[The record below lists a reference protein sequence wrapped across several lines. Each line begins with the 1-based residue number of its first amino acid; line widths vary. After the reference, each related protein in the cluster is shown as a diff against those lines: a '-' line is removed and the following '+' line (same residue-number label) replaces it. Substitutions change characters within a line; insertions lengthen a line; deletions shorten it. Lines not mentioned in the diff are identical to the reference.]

1 MSKEAYTV
9 CTGTVQCYVHKET
22 GEDGSMFMHHFGWA
36 EYDRN
41 KPIFKDRYRKEVQ
54 PILDGLNN
62 GTMTEA
68 EAIVALDAIRF

>member
-1 MSKEAYTV
+1 MGKEAYTV
-9 CTGTVQCYVHKET
+9 NVGCVQCYVHKES
-22 GEDGSMFMHHFGWA
+22 GENGDMFIHHFGWA
-36 EYDRN
+36 EYDIK
-41 KPIFKDRYRKEVQ
+41 KPIYKDRYRKEVQ

>member
-9 CTGTVQCYVHKET
+9 GVGTVQCYVHKDT
-22 GEDGSMFMHHFGWA
+22 GENNRMFMQHFGHS

-41 KPIFKDRYRKEVQ
+41 KPIFKEHLRESVQ

-68 EAIVALDAIRF
+68 EATEKLKRIW

>member
-1 MSKEAYTV
+1 MGKETYTV
-9 CTGTVQCYVHKET
+9 GIGTVQCYVHKES
-22 GEDGSMFMHHFGWA
+22 GENGHMFMHHFGWA

-54 PILDGLNN
+54 TILDGLND

-68 EAIVALDAIRF
+68 EAIILLDAIRF